1 MKVISLWVMRM
12 DQNQLLKRLSDGGGS
27 KLTSSIA
34 VADINSD
41 GKIDIV
47 IGNIGTPNQI
57 HTREI

>member
-1 MKVISLWVMRM
+1 M

-41 GKIDIV
+41 GKVDIV